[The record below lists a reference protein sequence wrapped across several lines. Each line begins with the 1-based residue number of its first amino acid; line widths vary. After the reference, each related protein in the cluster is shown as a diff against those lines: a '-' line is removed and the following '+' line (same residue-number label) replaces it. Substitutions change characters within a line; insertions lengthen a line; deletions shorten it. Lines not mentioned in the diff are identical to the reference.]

1 MHHLKMILL
10 VTVSGPSGLLGPTL
24 PMATVD
30 IKNPEINNQRYQ
42 NNTQMNNINLTN
54 FNRKDKAKG
63 KNNNKKKRISK
74 AEIGTP
80 SNFR

>member
-1 MHHLKMILL
+1 MNLI
-10 VTVSGPSGLLGPTL
+10 VTVSGPSGPSGPTL

-30 IKNPEINNQRYQ
+30 IKNPEINNQRSQ
-42 NNTQMNNINLTN
+42 NNTQMNN
-54 FNRKDKAKG
+54 FNRKDKDKGKG
-63 KNNNKKKRISK
+63 KNKKKKISK

>member
-1 MHHLKMILL
+1 MNLI
-10 VTVSGPSGLLGPTL
+10 VTVSGPSGPSGPTL

-30 IKNPEINNQRYQ
+30 IKNPEINIQRYQ
-42 NNTQMNNINLTN
+42 NNTQMNNNLHSN
-54 FNRKDKAKG
+54 FNRKDKDKGKG
-63 KNNNKKKRISK
+63 KNKKKKISK

>member
-1 MHHLKMILL
+1 M
-10 VTVSGPSGLLGPTL
+10 TVSGPSGPSGPTL

-30 IKNPEINNQRYQ
+30 IKHPEINIQRHQ
-42 NNTQMNNINLTN
+42 NNTQMNNINLLST
-54 FNRKDKAKG
+54 FNRKGKG
-63 KNNNKKKRISK
+63 KNKKKISK